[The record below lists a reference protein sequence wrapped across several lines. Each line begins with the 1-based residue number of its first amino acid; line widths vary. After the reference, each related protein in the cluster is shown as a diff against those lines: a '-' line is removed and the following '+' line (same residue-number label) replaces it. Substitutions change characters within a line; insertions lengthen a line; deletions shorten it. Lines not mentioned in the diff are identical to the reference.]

1 MGKKKNNN
9 FYNTNK
15 NINKGVKA
23 MAPSNLKKPTN
34 EALKEGLD
42 TLIAIPTLDKVPV
55 DFVVS
60 LMGLKKPKTKVMFSK
75 TTILAQARDNFANIA
90 ILQGYKYILFI
101 DSDMT
106 FPDYAY
112 ERLLSHD
119 ADIVTALCF
128 ARRGYHE
135 PCIYKEIH
143 YNDDVEV
150 GKRLEH
156 ETDINRDYFE
166 VKACGMAFCL
176 IKTQVLID
184 ICKKFEGQLFKYIS
198 SFGEDLS
205 FCIRALECGYKIYCD
220 STIPIGHIGEE
231 TFTKAHYEAFKKFLD
246 AEAAKKA
253 AEQSATQPTT

>member
-1 MGKKKNNN
+1 MGGKKNVQQVYQSATKHMV
-9 FYNTNK
+9 TPK
-15 NINKGVKA
+15 TTTQE
-23 MAPSNLKKPTN
+23 PTPLN
-34 EALKEGLD
+34 GGLE
-42 TLIAIPTLDKVPV
+42 TLIAIPCLDKVPV

-60 LMGLKKPKTKVMFSK
+60 LMGLNKPKTKTMFSK
-75 TTILAQARDNFANIA
+75 STILAQARDNFANIA
-90 ILQGYKYILFI
+90 ILEGYKYILFI

-106 FPDYAY
+106 FPADAY
-112 ERLLSHD
+112 TKLLAHD

-135 PCIYKEIH
+135 PCVYKEIH
-143 YNDDVEV
+143 YKDESVEV
-150 GKRLEH
+150 GKRLEY

-176 IKTQVLID
+176 IKTEVLST
-184 ICKKFEGQLFKYIS
+184 ICKKFDGRLFKYVS

-246 AEAAKKA
+246 AQKA
-253 AEQSATQPTT
+253 NANNIEVK